1 MARERIE
8 FTPEEEPR
16 KSAAAREEI
25 SARALDLK
33 DLKDLDDIEDGEE
46 IRFLRTEK
54 RVPVRRGP
62 LAKKTANRLKS
73 SVVLGI
79 TVASACCT
87 AWAAYDYGHHARR
100 FRLDSSDSVEVSGVR
115 NASRAE
121 VMDAFNEDI
130 GKNIFFVPLEERRTK
145 LERIPWVESAAVMRL
160 LPNRLALSIS
170 ERTPVAFVLIGSK
183 TSLIDANGVVM
194 GPPANRQ
201 ATYSFPVIRGITET
215 EPLSSRATVMKTYAR
230 MVGELDSGD
239 SESTHYSR
247 QLSEIDL
254 SDPKDVKATVN
265 DAGGTV
271 LVHFGTT
278 DFLERYK
285 FFAAHIG
292 EWRRQ
297 YKCVQ
302 SVDLRYEG
310 QIIVDPDTCR
320 PPQAAPVPVTQA
332 VVPVKPAAAQEA
344 ALTHHPA
351 RSRAHHKWQKKGK

>member
-16 KSAAAREEI
+16 NRAATREEI

-33 DLKDLDDIEDGEE
+33 DLEDIEDGEAT
-46 IRFLRTEK
+46 RFLRTEK

-62 LAKKTANRLKS
+62 LAKKTANRLKTS
-73 SVVLGI
+73 IILGI
-79 TVASACCT
+79 AVAFAGCT
-87 AWAAYDYGHHARR
+87 AWAARVYGTSSSR
-100 FRLDSSDSVEVSGVR
+100 FRLVSSDNIEVSGVR

-121 VMDAFNEDI
+121 VMDAFSGSGDV
-130 GKNIFFVPLEERRTK
+130 GKNIFYVPLEERRAK
-145 LERIPWVESAAVMRL
+145 LEQIPWVESAAVMRL
-160 LPNRLALSIS
+160 LPNRIAVSIT
-170 ERTPVAFVLIGSK
+170 ERMPVAFVLIGSK
-183 TSLIDANGVVM
+183 TSLIDVNGVVM

-201 ATYSFPVIRGITET
+201 TTYSFPVIRGITEP
-215 EPLSSRATVMKTYAR
+215 EPFSSRAAVMKTYTR
-230 MVGELDSGD
+230 MLGELDSGD

-292 EWRRQ
+292 EWRQQ

-320 PPQAAPVPVTQA
+320 SPQAQPVSLTQA
-332 VVPVKPAAAQEA
+332 AVPAKPTAAPHA
-344 ALTHHPA
+344 AVTHHPA